1 MGPQAVADTPT
12 FVYNRD
18 QIARRIAR
26 IVGSTAAGEVPGP
39 QEITDIS
46 DAVNAMIAG
55 WQATGLHIWKEK
67 EGTLFLQPN
76 QYMYGMGV
84 SAGGMGGG
92 FSPGFNSGFQ
102 TGLGY
107 AGTSNVC
114 NSLAFFNLQ
123 TTNVV
128 IAAGTNVIPLSTTPA
143 AIAVGDNFGVMM
155 SNNQLF
161 WSFVQSIAGN
171 VVTLVQPLPQT
182 VNGNA
187 QVFDYAPIVGQTSSC
202 AIYRPL
208 RILNVR
214 RILWSSLIETMV
226 IPMARLDYRNLPNKS
241 NTGEVTQFFYD
252 PQLNVGQFWAW
263 PNPVDSLSGLNFTYM
278 EPLYDFN
285 TAADYPDFP
294 QEWINPIVWNGAME
308 IMTEYDVG
316 GERAQ
321 TIMKRAAETLDLVS
335 GWDREPESYFL
346 GVNFDQTTGSRGTR

>member
-1 MGPQAVADTPT
+1 MADTPT
-12 FVYNRD
+12 FAYNRD
-18 QIARRIAR
+18 QIIRRALR
-26 IVGSTAAGEVPGP
+26 LVGSVTAGEVPGA
-39 QEITDIS
+39 QEVADASEALNGMIS
-46 DAVNAMIAG
+46 G
-55 WQATGLHIWKEK
+55 WQASGIHVWKEK
-67 EGTLFLQPN
+67 EATLFLQPN

-84 SAGGMGGG
+84 SAGGLGGG
-92 FSPGFNSGFQ
+92 FSPGFNIGFQ
-102 TGLGY
+102 TGLGF

-128 IAAGTNVIPLSTTPA
+128 IAAGTNVIPLTTTPA

-161 WSFVQSIAGN
+161 WSFIQSIAGN
-171 VVTLVQPLPQT
+171 LVTIVQPLPQT

-187 QVFDYAPIVGQTSSC
+187 QVFDYAPLNASSSSC

-208 RILNVR
+208 RVLNVR

-226 IPMARLDYRNLPNKS
+226 IPMARLDYRNLPNKN
-241 NTGEVTQFFYD
+241 NTGEVTQYFYD
-252 PQLNVGQFWAW
+252 PQLTNGQFWAW

-278 EPLYDFN
+278 EPIYDFN

-294 QEWINPIVWNGAME
+294 QEWIRALGWNLAEE
-308 IMTEYDVG
+308 IKLEYDVG

-321 TIMKRAAETLDLVS
+321 TIAQKAAESLDLVS
-335 GWDREPESYFL
+335 GWDREPESFFI